1 MSKSS
6 FVLFHIIFKTTVCF
20 SERLKP
26 IGPTEEKNRDF
37 DDGLHAFSQYYKD
50 YKYTYIIINAYIF

>member
-1 MSKSS
+1 MSKSN
-6 FVLFHIIFKTTVCF
+6 FEFMHIIFNLTICF

-37 DDGLHAFSQYYKD
+37 DDGLHVL
-50 YKYTYIIINAYIF
+50 TL